1 MRSSLGSSAK
11 FISGKNIV
19 SKAISASLKLLL
31 AGSLSILPLLSQG
44 LFSQVQAADT
54 TYYYVSPSGSDGRNG
69 SITRP
74 FKTIQKARDVIR
86 TMNKNMT
93 GDVVVILQSGVHTL
107 SQPLALGPED
117 SGSNGYNI
125 IYRADTGAKVTI
137 SGGKNVTR
145 WVLANASKNIYR
157 AWIGK
162 VTTPREFYVGNARA
176 TRARSMDDPTGF
188 TRTETGYT
196 TTDLTLQK
204 WKNISDVEIVST
216 NDWKS
221 FRCGVSSITGSV
233 ITMDQ
238 PCFKNSLY
246 GQPAFSDGSL
256 AWPILN
262 PSWIENAYELLD
274 TPGEWYFN
282 KAEGNIYYKP
292 HPNEDM
298 TKVEAVVPILD
309 KLITGSG
316 TVDNPVHNIIFQ
328 DLNLKYGTWYD
339 PNSSDGYSP
348 LQAGHHWVGDQT
360 ATSGRR
366 KSTKSPGNISFNYA
380 QNIVFKHNVFSHLS
394 SAALDFDKG
403 SQNNTID
410 NNRFDDIAG
419 SAIQLGN
426 HNWGYDNYPDYE
438 AMYNAGENS
447 DKRYFVS
454 NNLIIDNY
462 ITKTGQEYHDT
473 PAIFVGYT
481 DHTQI
486 VNNEINDVPYTGISM
501 GWGWDGTTSTPAR
514 DNAIRNNVIHDF
526 MNVLKDG
533 GGIYT
538 LSLQPNSVI
547 DGNYIYNQYNE
558 PNYGSNI
565 YPDQGSSGFT
575 ISHNIVAN
583 YAHRWLYLW
592 NHDIFGNTA
601 QNNFSSTDILT
612 NNSFDVDSSGQ
623 SVARN
628 TLQNNTVF
636 SLQSVPT
643 QVQDIINAA
652 GIRSTAQQDVK
663 KSPLPVLPN
672 LALNKPATASSSY
685 ASVTLPETANDGV
698 INNSWFAGWS
708 ASVEDTSPWWQ
719 VDLGELKKISMIE
732 LTPRHV
738 FDQPVTRKNFEIR
751 VSNDPTFATYTVVYT
766 QGNTPLRFDST
777 LKADVVDS
785 NSYRYVRVAKTQPE
799 YFCIGEVKVF

>member
-1 MRSSLGSSAK
+1 MCSSLASSVNFIGS
-11 FISGKNIV
+11 KNIV
-19 SKAISASLKLLL
+19 SKAISRSLKLLL
-31 AGSLSILPLLSQG
+31 SGSLSILPVLSQG
-44 LFSQVQAADT
+44 LFSQAHAAGNS
-54 TYYYVSPSGSDGRNG
+54 YYYISPSGSDSYDG
-69 SITRP
+69 SLARP

-86 TMNKNMT
+86 TVNKNMT
-93 GDVVVILQSGVHTL
+93 GDIVVILKNGTHTL
-107 SQPLALGPED
+107 SQPLALSPED

-137 SGGKNVTR
+137 SGGKTVKHWT
-145 WVLANASKNIYR
+145 LSNASKNIYR
-157 AWIGK
+157 TWIGK

-176 TRARSMDDPTGF
+176 TRARSLDDPTGF

-221 FRCGVSSITGSV
+221 FRCGISSITGGV

-246 GQPAFSDGSL
+246 GQPAFPDGAL
-256 AWPILN
+256 AWPILT
-262 PSWIENAYELLD
+262 PSWIENAHELLD

-292 HPNEDM
+292 HANEDM
-298 TKVEAVVPILD
+298 SKVEAVVPVLD

-316 TVDNPVHNIIFQ
+316 TVDNPVRNLVFQ
-328 DLNLKYGTWYD
+328 DLNFKYSTWYG

-360 ATSGRR
+360 APSGRR

-380 QNIVFKHNVFSHLS
+380 QNIVFKHNFFSHLS

-403 SQNNTID
+403 SQNNTIE
-410 NNRFDDIAG
+410 NNRFDDISG

-426 HNWGYDNYPDYE
+426 HNWGFDNYPDYE
-438 AMYNAGENS
+438 AMYAAGENY
-447 DKRYFVS
+447 DTRYHVS
-454 NNLIIDNY
+454 NNSIIDNY
-462 ITKTGQEYHDT
+462 ITKTGQQYHDT

-481 DHTQI
+481 DHTLI
-486 VNNEINDVPYTGISM
+486 ANNEINDVPYTGISM
-501 GWGWDGTTSTPAR
+501 GWGWDGKTSTPAR
-514 DNAIRNNVIHDF
+514 DNSIRNNVIHDF

-547 DGNYIYNQYNE
+547 EGNYIYNQYNE
-558 PNYGSNI
+558 PSYGSNI
-565 YPDQGSSGFT
+565 YPDQGSRGFT
-575 ISHNIVAN
+575 ISNNVVNN
-583 YAHRWLYLW
+583 YAHRWLYIW
-592 NHDIFGNTA
+592 NYDIFGNTA
-601 QNNFSSTDILT
+601 QNNFSNSEKFT
-612 NNSFDVDSSGQ
+612 NNSFDVDSNGQ
-623 SVARN
+623 YVPRN
-628 TLQNNTVF
+628 TLQNNTVY
-636 SLQSVPT
+636 SLQNVPP
-643 QVQDIINAA
+643 QVQNIINNA
-652 GIRSTAQQDVK
+652 GIRATARQDVK
-663 KSPLPVLPN
+663 TSPLPVLPN

-685 ASVTLPETANDGV
+685 DSGTLPGTANDGV
-698 INNSWFAGWS
+698 INNSWYAGWS
-708 ASVEDTSPWWQ
+708 ANTEDTSPWWQ

-777 LKADVVDS
+777 LKADVADS
-785 NSYRYVRVAKTQPE
+785 NSYRYVRIAKTQPE

>member
-1 MRSSLGSSAK
+1 MCSSLASSVNFIGS
-11 FISGKNIV
+11 KNIV
-19 SKAISASLKLLL
+19 SKAISRSLKLLL
-31 AGSLSILPLLSQG
+31 SGSLSILPVLSQG
-44 LFSQVQAADT
+44 LFSQAHAAGNS
-54 TYYYVSPSGSDGRNG
+54 YYYISPSGSDSYDGRLA
-69 SITRP
+69 RP

-86 TMNKNMT
+86 TVNKNMT
-93 GDVVVILQSGVHTL
+93 GDIVVILKNGTHTL
-107 SQPLALGPED
+107 SQPLALSPED

-137 SGGKNVTR
+137 SGGKTVKHWT
-145 WVLANASKNIYR
+145 LSNASKNIYR
-157 AWIGK
+157 TWIGK

-176 TRARSMDDPTGF
+176 TRARSLDDPTGF

-221 FRCGVSSITGSV
+221 FRCGISSITGGV

-246 GQPAFSDGSL
+246 GQPAFPDGAL
-256 AWPILN
+256 AWPILT
-262 PSWIENAYELLD
+262 PSWIENAHELLD

-292 HPNEDM
+292 HANEDM
-298 TKVEAVVPILD
+298 SKVEAVVPVLD

-316 TVDNPVHNIIFQ
+316 TVDNPVRNLVFQ
-328 DLNLKYGTWYD
+328 DLNFKYSTWYG

-360 ATSGRR
+360 APSGRR

-380 QNIVFKHNVFSHLS
+380 QNIVFKHNFFSHLS

-403 SQNNTID
+403 SQNNTIE
-410 NNRFDDIAG
+410 NNRFDDISG

-426 HNWGYDNYPDYE
+426 HNWGFDNYPDYE
-438 AMYNAGENS
+438 AMYAAGENY
-447 DKRYFVS
+447 DTRYHVS
-454 NNLIIDNY
+454 NNSIIDNY
-462 ITKTGQEYHDT
+462 ITKTGQQYHDT

-481 DHTQI
+481 DHTLI
-486 VNNEINDVPYTGISM
+486 ANNEINDVPYTGISM
-501 GWGWDGTTSTPAR
+501 GWGWDGKTSTPAR
-514 DNAIRNNVIHDF
+514 DNSIRNNVIHDF

-547 DGNYIYNQYNE
+547 EGNYIYNQYNE
-558 PNYGSNI
+558 PSYGSNI
-565 YPDQGSSGFT
+565 YPDQGSRGFT
-575 ISHNIVAN
+575 ISNNVVNN
-583 YAHRWLYLW
+583 YAHRWLYIW
-592 NHDIFGNTA
+592 NYDIFGNTA
-601 QNNFSSTDILT
+601 QNNFSNSEKFT
-612 NNSFDVDSSGQ
+612 NNSFDVDSNGQ
-623 SVARN
+623 YVPRN
-628 TLQNNTVF
+628 TLQNNTVY
-636 SLQSVPT
+636 SLQNVPP
-643 QVQDIINAA
+643 QVQNIINNA
-652 GIRSTAQQDVK
+652 GIRATARQDVK
-663 KSPLPVLPN
+663 TSPLPVLPN

-685 ASVTLPETANDGV
+685 DSGTLPGTANDGV
-698 INNSWFAGWS
+698 INNSWYAGWS
-708 ASVEDTSPWWQ
+708 ANTEDTSPWWQ

-777 LKADVVDS
+777 LKADVADS
-785 NSYRYVRVAKTQPE
+785 NSYRYVRIAKTQPE

>member
-1 MRSSLGSSAK
+1 MRSSLASPVN
-11 FISGKNIV
+11 FIGGKNIV
-19 SKAISASLKLLL
+19 SKAISRSLKLLL
-31 AGSLSILPLLSQG
+31 SGSLSILPVLSQG
-44 LFSQVQAADT
+44 LFSQAYAAGT
-54 TYYYVSPSGSDGRNG
+54 AHYYISPSGSDSYDG
-69 SITRP
+69 SLARP

-86 TMNKNMT
+86 TVNKNMT
-93 GDVVVILQSGVHTL
+93 GDIVVILKNGTHTL

-125 IYRADTGAKVTI
+125 IYRADTGAKATI

-145 WVLANASKNIYR
+145 WTLSNASKNIYR
-157 AWIGK
+157 AWIGN

-176 TRARSMDDPTGF
+176 TRARSLDDPTGF

-221 FRCGVSSITGSV
+221 FRCGVSSITGGV

-246 GQPAFSDGSL
+246 GQPAFPNGEL
-256 AWPILN
+256 AWPILT
-262 PSWIENAYELLD
+262 PSWIENAHELLD

-298 TKVEAVVPILD
+298 SKIEAVVPVLD

-316 TVDNPVHNIIFQ
+316 TVDNPIHNLVFQ
-328 DLNLKYGTWYD
+328 DLHLKYGTWYD

-348 LQAGHHWVGDQT
+348 LQAGHRWVGDQT
-360 ATSGRR
+360 AASGRR

-380 QNIVFKHNVFSHLS
+380 RNIVFKHNFFSHLS

-403 SQNNTID
+403 SQNNTIE
-410 NNRFDDIAG
+410 NNRFDDISG

-426 HNWGYDNYPDYE
+426 HNWGFDNYPDYE
-438 AMYNAGENS
+438 AMYAAGENY
-447 DKRYFVS
+447 DTRYHVS
-454 NNLIIDNY
+454 NNSIVDNY
-462 ITKTGQEYHDT
+462 ITKTGQQYHDT

-481 DHTQI
+481 DHTRI

-501 GWGWDGTTSTPAR
+501 GWGWDGNTSTPAR
-514 DNAIRNNVIHDF
+514 DNSIRNNVIHDF
-526 MNVLKDG
+526 MKVLKDG

-558 PNYGSNI
+558 PSYGSNI
-565 YPDQGSSGFT
+565 YPDQGSRGFT
-575 ISHNIVAN
+575 ISNNVVNN
-583 YAHRWLYLW
+583 YAHRWLYIW
-592 NHDIFGNTA
+592 NYDIFGNTA
-601 QNNFSSTDILT
+601 ENNFSNSEKFT
-612 NNSFDVDSSGQ
+612 NNSFDVDSNGQ
-623 SVARN
+623 YVPRN

-636 SLQSVPT
+636 SLQNVPP
-643 QVQDIINAA
+643 QVQSIINNA
-652 GIRSTAQQDVK
+652 GIRATAQQDVK
-663 KSPLPVLPN
+663 TSPLPILPN

-685 ASVTLPETANDGV
+685 DSGTLPGTANDGV
-698 INNSWFAGWS
+698 INNSWYAGWS
-708 ASVEDTSPWWQ
+708 AGTEDTSPWWQ

-738 FDQPVTRKNFEIR
+738 FDQPMTRKNFEIR

-777 LKADVVDS
+777 LKADVTDS